1 MLYVALFFLFLAT
14 AIFWLFRDPV
24 FIGATIFCVIGS
36 IISKIISSYT
46 GLSFD
51 DSFDVFIIILGALC
65 SIIYVIITIYEIISK
80 IRKGKNI
87 FDWYRNI

>member
-14 AIFWLFRDPV
+14 AIFWLFRDPA
-24 FIGATIFCVIGS
+24 FT
-36 IISKIISSYT
+36 T

-87 FDWYRNI
+87 FD